1 MIGIYRIHNKVE
13 NKSYIGKS
21 VDIMRRW
28 QEHINQGRTA
38 TRYEDEFHF
47 ELNRI
52 PENFTFEILLECS
65 ESELSTY
72 EEMAMITYDSV
83 KNGYNKI
90 NASTEIRED
99 KIIAKTNK
107 DMVSRLNDI
116 VGKPL
121 FVEDKKKLA
130 EFFGYRDKRGNLLG
144 WNTLKKNLARNG
156 FDIIETKRK
165 IDGRMRNCSIISVR
179 YDY

>member
-1 MIGIYRIHNKVE
+1 MIGIYRIYDTLTE
-13 NKSYIGKS
+13 KSYIGKS

-28 QEHINQGRTA
+28 QEHFEQGKTA
-38 TRYEDEFHF
+38 TKYDDEFHF
-47 ELNRI
+47 ELNKR
-52 PENFTFEILLECS
+52 PENFSFEILVICK
-65 ESELSTY
+65 ESELSYY
-72 EEMAMITYDSV
+72 EKEYMEFFNSI
-83 KNGYNKI
+83 KKGYNKI
-90 NASTEIRED
+90 NASSEVRTD
-99 KIIAKTNK
+99 KVVARTNK

-121 FVEDKKKLA
+121 FVEDKRKLA

-144 WNTLKKNLARNG
+144 WNTLKKNLVRNS

-165 IDGRMRNCSIISVR
+165 INGQIRNCSILSVH